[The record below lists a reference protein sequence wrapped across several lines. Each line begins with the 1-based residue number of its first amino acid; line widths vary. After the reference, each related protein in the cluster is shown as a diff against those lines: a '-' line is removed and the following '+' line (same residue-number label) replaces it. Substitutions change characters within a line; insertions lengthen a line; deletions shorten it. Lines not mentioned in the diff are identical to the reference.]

1 MSRIT
6 LAPNA
11 SGTGTLTVAAPNTN
25 TDYTLTLPD
34 LTGTVVVNQGSGAF
48 VIDSSGNVG
57 IGVSNPED
65 YRDFGPAPA
74 LVFGN
79 TTGSSQAT
87 IVSGTASEGNLT
99 FADGTTG
106 NDSYRGMIR
115 YNHSSDYM
123 ALFIAATERMR
134 IDSSGNVGIGT
145 SSPGAKLEVSSTA
158 SAGRILLNA
167 ADLPMITNGYDKFTS
182 GAYNG
187 AGRWGMFM
195 EPSQLTLGCPTAGAF
210 TFKHFNA
217 DSTST
222 ERMRIDG
229 SGNVSITQ
237 TPGKYTV
244 DVSGGATSIANGGTV
259 DFANAS
265 GMLVVNNHSSGAIS
279 LYLCGGGGT
288 TLTGTTGTQVGT
300 FAYVAGISGYRWT
313 NNFGSTATFGFFF
326 VRTRTTA

>member
-1 MSRIT
+1 
-6 LAPNA
+6 
-11 SGTGTLTVAAPNTN
+11 
-25 TDYTLTLPD
+25 
-34 LTGTVVVNQGSGAF
+34 
-48 VIDSSGNVG
+48 
-57 IGVSNPED
+57 
-65 YRDFGPAPA
+65 
-74 LVFGN
+74 
-79 TTGSSQAT
+79 
-87 IVSGTASEGNLT
+87 
-99 FADGTTG
+99 
-106 NDSYRGMIR
+106 
-115 YNHSSDYM
+115 
-123 ALFIAATERMR
+123 
-134 IDSSGNVGIGT
+134 
-145 SSPGAKLEVSSTA
+145 
-158 SAGRILLNA
+158 
-167 ADLPMITNGYDKFTS
+167 
-182 GAYNG
+182 
-187 AGRWGMFM
+187 MFM

-300 FAYVAGISGYRWT
+300 FAYVAGIGGYRWT